1 MKPSLPVAVSCRH
14 LWKIFGPHAAQ
25 AQAQAERGASKAEI
39 LNSSGHV
46 IAVRDV
52 SFDVR
57 QGEIFVVMGLSGSG
71 KSTLVRCL
79 SRLIEPSNGQI
90 LIDGADLMRMDEKAL
105 RKVRRHRV
113 SMVFQHFGLFPHLRV
128 LDNVAYGLAIQGVP
142 RQQQYQ
148 KAEEMLALVGL
159 SGWEGYYPQEL
170 SGGMQQRVGLA
181 RALAVD
187 PDILL
192 FDEPFSALDPLIRR
206 EMQDELLKL
215 QSVMH
220 KTMIFITHDFLEAL
234 KLGDHIAIMK
244 DGEIVQV
251 GAPNE
256 VVAHPVNDY
265 VRSFTRDA
273 PRSKVLDVAS
283 IMGPLSADC
292 AGTIAAT
299 SKVDAAI
306 PLLLAQNEPLRVVDD
321 DGIGVGQVDW
331 RSVLLALGGE

>member
-1 MKPSLPVAVSCRH
+1 MNPSPPVAVSCRR
-14 LWKIFGPHAAQ
+14 LWKIFGPHPAQ
-25 AQAQAERGASKAEI
+25 AKAEAERGVSKAEI
-39 LNSSGHV
+39 LDRSGHV

-79 SRLIEPSNGQI
+79 SRLIEPSDGQI
-90 LIDGADLMRMDEKAL
+90 LIEGADLTRMDEKAL
-105 RKVRRHRV
+105 REVRRHRV

-128 LDNVAYGLAIQGVP
+128 LDNVAYGLAIQGIP

-215 QSVMH
+215 QSVMR

-251 GAPNE
+251 GAPKE
-256 VVAHPVNDY
+256 VVARPVDDY
-265 VRSFTRDA
+265 VRAFTRDA

-283 IMGPLSADC
+283 IMQPLSDDC
-292 AGTIAAT
+292 AGTIAANC
-299 SKVDAAI
+299 KVDVAI
-306 PLLLAQNEPLRVVDD
+306 PLLLAQPEPLRVVDES
-321 DGIGVGQVDW
+321 GRGVGQVDW
-331 RSVLLALGGE
+331 RCVLLALGGE